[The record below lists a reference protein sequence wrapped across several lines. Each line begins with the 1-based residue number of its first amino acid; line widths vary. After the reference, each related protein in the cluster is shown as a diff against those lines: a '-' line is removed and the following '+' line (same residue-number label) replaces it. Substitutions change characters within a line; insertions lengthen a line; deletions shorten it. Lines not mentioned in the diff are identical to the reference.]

1 MKINYTIDAVKYH
14 KLNKDSAMLARIH
27 AIVKRYGINSN
38 ATTFE
43 CTLEMDT
50 RVRKL
55 NKKLEDLKLEREN
68 LPKVLK

>member
-1 MKINYTIDAVKYH
+1 
-14 KLNKDSAMLARIH
+14 MLARIH